1 MWRIFVQISL
11 GQFPSLLVA
20 FLLAVLI
27 MNSNSMEMGAEGLM
41 LIPRVLKILP
51 PTLYTKGRE
60 RERGFIFQTLQ
71 IFEIFDMIS
80 ILVVAF
86 SGPLLVIHIW
96 IKPLSSI
103 NSYL

>member
-20 FLLAVLI
+20 LVLVALI

-60 RERGFIFQTLQ
+60 RKGLIFQTLQ